1 MRILLILLLTGLA
14 FSLTIAGPSAL
25 IAEESEVKKS
35 PVEVPADGGV
45 SLEMQ
50 LVPPPE
56 LRISAGIDEI
66 LPPES
71 CLGEPPLLEMHSE
84 IAPLVPLDSL
94 TAGSIELTD
103 ADAERARLDDE
114 WFPIDE
120 YWDRVTQGLDEW
132 TRKVGLGGRYLTGN
146 SNELFV
152 DVAVDFERRQATK
165 LTQINLGGQFG
176 EANGARATNRW
187 FANSNTDY
195 DTSDKRWLFY
205 TQVRDRYDQFER
217 LSYRGTL
224 STGFGYRFFDQPDRR
239 FITRLGPAVTYE
251 LYYSPNLQRLTPD
264 AFCEIEARWPVKKRI
279 TAEHKSTLNPSLL
292 DIQLLRVTSSSGI
305 SWALDEAEAWCL
317 KLGFLWIYNG
327 RPNAGLLPSDYTGTM
342 SVVYLKK

>member
-1 MRILLILLLTGLA
+1 M
-14 FSLTIAGPSAL
+14 
-25 IAEESEVKKS
+25 
-35 PVEVPADGGV
+35 
-45 SLEMQ
+45 
-50 LVPPPE
+50 
-56 LRISAGIDEI
+56 
-66 LPPES
+66 
-71 CLGEPPLLEMHSE
+71 
-84 IAPLVPLDSL
+84 
-94 TAGSIELTD
+94 
-103 ADAERARLDDE
+103 
-114 WFPIDE
+114 
-120 YWDRVTQGLDEW
+120 
-132 TRKVGLGGRYLTGN
+132 
-146 SNELFV
+146 
-152 DVAVDFERRQATK
+152 
-165 LTQINLGGQFG
+165 
-176 EANGARATNRW
+176 
-187 FANSNTDY
+187 
-195 DTSDKRWLFY
+195 
-205 TQVRDRYDQFER
+205 RDRYDQFER